1 MTAKTIVYDSNS
13 PITGIPKLDG
23 ETAEVATAGTD
34 YIDTLSRVN
43 TTSAK
48 LTMRPTL
55 IGGRVGANSKPTPVT
70 VGAHAGYSLPIF
82 NADAEDLFF
91 RDYIPGR
98 WDGASNIICTAIC
111 CLVAT
116 QTGGVKKYFKLQL
129 SWENQPSGGVITAGT
144 HDLTN
149 NVECA
154 VNEAQYTL
162 HYPTFTIPY
171 NSFSPNIS
179 ASDHLGLRLMRIA
192 ADGTAI
198 TDEVIVL
205 DVLLTYDVNKIFK
218 SAT

>member
-1 MTAKTIVYDSNS
+1 M
-13 PITGIPKLDG
+13 GIG
-23 ETAEVATAGTD
+23 ES
-34 YIDTLSRVN
+34 IISINLSAVQN
-43 TTSAK
+43 NKGK

-55 IGGRVGANSKPTPVT
+55 IGGRVGANSKPTAVV

-98 WDGASNIICTAIC
+98 WDGASDITCTVIC

-116 QTGGVKKYFKLQL
+116 QTGGVAKYFKLQL
-129 SWENQPSGGVITAGT
+129 SWENQPSGGAITAGT

-154 VNEAQYTL
+154 INEAQYTL

-171 NSFSPNIS
+171 NSYSPNIA

-198 TDEVIVL
+198 ADEVIVL
-205 DVLLTYDVNKIFK
+205 DVLLTYQVNKIYK
-218 SAT
+218 AI